1 MGKEDLTMTRKMAI
15 RMVLAAVALTCV
27 AAAAQALGF
36 NHENT
41 LKFTRPVAL
50 PGVVLPA
57 GTYSFDVASPTAL
70 DVVVVRTADRR
81 KVMYMGFT
89 RTIARPRHMSSAIP
103 IAFGEASANEPPP
116 IAAWYEINATT
127 GHEFIYR

>member
-1 MGKEDLTMTRKMAI
+1 MTKSKSVRIAFATVM
-15 RMVLAAVALTCV
+15 LALV
-27 AAAAQALGF
+27 AAAAHAWGYG
-36 NHENT
+36 HENK

-70 DVVVVRTADRR
+70 DVVVVRSADRG
-81 KVMYMGFT
+81 KVFYMGFT
-89 RTIARPRHMSSAIP
+89 RTISRPRHMSSTIP
-103 IAFGEASANEPPP
+103 VAFGEASANEAPP
-116 IAAWYEINATT
+116 IAAWYEINETM